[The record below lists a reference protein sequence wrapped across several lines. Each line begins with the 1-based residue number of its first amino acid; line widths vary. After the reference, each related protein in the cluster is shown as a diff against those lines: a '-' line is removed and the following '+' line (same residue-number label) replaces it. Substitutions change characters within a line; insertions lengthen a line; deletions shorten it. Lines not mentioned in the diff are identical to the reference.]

1 MALTAKG
8 NKKLTITLLTMKEP
22 KFDFEGEW
30 AGRDIQLVARTIVR
44 AYRKVQLAA
53 RQEAKAANPTIGGI
67 SSPTGQAYGGPG
79 IQTIS
84 ENLALTP
91 AKEE

>member
-8 NKKLTITLLTMKEP
+8 NKKLTITLQTLKEP

-30 AGRDIQLVARTIVR
+30 AGRDINLVARTIVR

-53 RQEAKAANPTIGGI
+53 RREAMLNNPTIGGLPLV
-67 SSPTGQAYGGPG
+67 PTG
-79 IQTIS
+79 S
-84 ENLALTP
+84 ENLDSTTAT
-91 AKEE
+91 EVYHG